1 MRDWTYY
8 TLQTVYYVILFF
20 ILREWLVPVIELT
33 STGYLSIFLLFIVIC
48 FVFNILPL
56 PFYIGA
62 LCKLLYIAWFI
73 TIVYGQ
79 VSLVSGEAVA
89 FLVDDIGR
97 NLNALTTMHIN
108 DITNSL
114 RTFLFFV
121 LVWMLAYLMNYWL
134 TVKRSIFYFLV
145 LTVFFIATIDTF
157 TEYDGSRG
165 IIVTLLLGL
174 ILTAM
179 LYVQKLTATTQTKLS
194 VGNYARYVVPMV
206 FMISVIGVAAFF
218 MPKAEAQWPDP
229 VPFIK
234 NLAGGGDEEKQKVGI
249 DDDDSQLGGA
259 FAGDDTVVY
268 EIIADKPQYWRVEHK
283 IDYDSKG
290 WGSSNNIN
298 TIDMYPDELTGDIQ
312 GGPIENDTVAIIESK
327 TDNTFVIQP
336 YTAHG
341 MSYDVDNVSLKMDS
355 ETHRL
360 STYVSDEKIALEQ
373 YEIGFSEP
381 EYSYTTLK
389 EPLVDYAGEF
399 SDLIGNYS
407 DLPTTVPDRVFEL
420 AWEITEDYE
429 SVYDKAKAVERYFK
443 SSGFRYETE
452 DVAIPAEGQDYV
464 DQFLFETKAG
474 YCDNF
479 STSMVV
485 MMRSIGIPARWVKGY
500 AEGRDIGNTEDGK
513 NIYEVTN
520 NDAHSWVEVYVPE
533 IGWMPF
539 EPTIGFNA
547 SHDID
552 FDMELDIDTPE
563 ADEAKQEQQLIERDR
578 KQAEDVQTQIAKQE
592 RSRLPY
598 ILAALAVLSAAVL
611 LFMTRKR
618 WMQLLPNAK
627 PTTVKGAYRSL
638 EKRLAK
644 QGIVRKQGETLR
656 AFARRVDRSL
666 ESEYMTKF
674 VAVYERTLY
683 SAEKSADF
691 LEIQES
697 YEYLIN
703 RIDG

>member
-20 ILREWLVPVIELT
+20 ILREWLVPVVELT
-33 STGYLSIFLLFIVIC
+33 STGYLNIFLLFIVIC

-73 TIVYGQ
+73 TTVYGQ

-108 DITNSL
+108 DITNPL

-179 LYVQKLTATTQTKLS
+179 LYVQKLTGTTQTKLS
-194 VGNYARYVVPMV
+194 VENYARYVVPMV

-259 FAGDDTVVY
+259 FARDDTVVY

-283 IDYDSKG
+283 VDYDSKG
-290 WGSSNNIN
+290 WVSSNNIN

-312 GGPIENDTVAIIESK
+312 VGPIENDTVAIIESK

-336 YTAHG
+336 YTTYG

-389 EPLVDYAGEF
+389 ESLDSEEYF
-399 SDLIGNYS
+399 SGLIGNYYS
-407 DLPTTVPDRVFEL
+407 LPTTVPDRVFDL
-420 AWEITEDYE
+420 AWEITNDYE

-513 NIYEVTN
+513 NIYEITN
-520 NDAHSWVEVYVPE
+520 NDAHSWAEVYVPN

-552 FDMELDIDTPE
+552 FDM
-563 ADEAKQEQQLIERDR
+563 
-578 KQAEDVQTQIAKQE
+578 
-592 RSRLPY
+592 
-598 ILAALAVLSAAVL
+598 
-611 LFMTRKR
+611 
-618 WMQLLPNAK
+618 
-627 PTTVKGAYRSL
+627 
-638 EKRLAK
+638 
-644 QGIVRKQGETLR
+644 
-656 AFARRVDRSL
+656 
-666 ESEYMTKF
+666 
-674 VAVYERTLY
+674 
-683 SAEKSADF
+683 
-691 LEIQES
+691 
-697 YEYLIN
+697 
-703 RIDG
+703 

>member
-1 MRDWTYY
+1 MRDWTHY

-20 ILREWLVPVIELT
+20 ILREWLVPVVELT
-33 STGYLSIFLLFIVIC
+33 STGYLKIFLLFIVIC

-73 TIVYGQ
+73 TTVYGQ

-108 DITNSL
+108 DITNPL

-179 LYVQKLTATTQTKLS
+179 LYVQKLTGTTQTKLS
-194 VGNYARYVVPMV
+194 VENYARYVVPMV

-259 FAGDDTVVY
+259 FARDDTVVY

-283 IDYDSKG
+283 VDYDSKG
-290 WGSSNNIN
+290 WVSSNNIN

-312 GGPIENDTVAIIESK
+312 VGPIDNDTVAIIESK

-336 YTAHG
+336 YTTYG

-389 EPLVDYAGEF
+389 EPLDSEEDF
-399 SDLIGNYS
+399 SDLIGNYY
-407 DLPTTVPDRVFEL
+407 DLPTTVPNRVFDL
-420 AWEITEDYE
+420 AWEITNDYE

-513 NIYEVTN
+513 NIYEITN
-520 NDAHSWVEVYVPE
+520 NDAHSWVEVYVPNV
-533 IGWMPF
+533 GWMPF

-563 ADEAKQEQQLIERDR
+563 ADEAKQEQQQIERDR

-598 ILAALAVLSAAVL
+598 ILASLAVLSAAIL

-674 VAVYERTLY
+674 VDVYERTLY

-703 RIDG
+703 RLDG